1 MLWAKLTIPKGVQ
14 TKTNLLISIS
24 MDRSSWKPIH
34 AQPAFQWISTRFCF
48 HKDKCDGL
56 LEQGEKKKMSKNIR
70 KVDLIAWTK
79 RLDRTLPFPYHFVH
93 VEGPSSD
100 FFYLP
105 PAQIQFSG
113 QSTQYSTQLF
123 QQPGRCSSPGSLM
136 PFSVF
141 IGVISISLRM

>member
-1 MLWAKLTIPKGVQ
+1 MNQHPFLFPQRQVRWFAG
-14 TKTNLLISIS
+14 
-24 MDRSSWKPIH
+24 
-34 AQPAFQWISTRFCF
+34 A
-48 HKDKCDGL
+48 G
-56 LEQGEKKKMSKNIR
+56 GKKKMSKNIR
-70 KVDLIAWTK
+70 KVDLIEWTK
-79 RLDRTLPFPYHFVH
+79 RLDRTLPFLYLFVH
-93 VEGPSSD
+93 VEGPSGD

>member
-1 MLWAKLTIPKGVQ
+1 MHNQLSNESAPVFVS
-14 TKTNLLISIS
+14 TKTSAMVCWS
-24 MDRSSWKPIH
+24 RGK
-34 AQPAFQWISTRFCF
+34 
-48 HKDKCDGL
+48 
-56 LEQGEKKKMSKNIR
+56 KKKMSKNIR

-105 PAQIQFSG
+105 PAQIQFSR

-141 IGVISISLRM
+141 IGVISMSLRMWEWNNFAIRINKKHPSSNIKCRYN